1 MVTERYDSLVAH
13 IAYEF
18 SRKFHMVES
27 DDIRQE
33 LWLWFM
39 EHPNKV
45 NVWEKLDGK
54 QATKLIA
61 RSLRNAAKDY
71 CQKEKA
77 RIVGY
82 RVEDNYYYDRQVL
95 ELLLPAVLR
104 GDTTAPAM
112 NDLGFTA
119 SKKVLS
125 EGGNWFAMTADI
137 DRALVKLKHDAMTI
151 IYLRFGDGCDNT
163 TLAKEL
169 NISEDAARMRVNR
182 AINNLLNILGGNR
195 PRKERDYSAE
205 EVSKASADVQEN
217 GEVFPN
223 TNFSALAS
231 EGDALEDDAEIS
243 DDLP

>member
-1 MVTERYDSLVAH
+1 MVTERYDNLVAH
-13 IAYEF
+13 ISYEF
-18 SRKFHMVES
+18 ARKYHMVEV

-33 LWLWFM
+33 LWVWFL

-45 NVWEKLDGK
+45 TVWEKLDGK

-77 RIVGY
+77 RFAGY

-104 GDTTAPAM
+104 GDTVAPSM
-112 NDLGFTA
+112 TDLGFTA

-137 DRALVKLKHDAMTI
+137 DRALQKLKPEQMTI
-151 IYLRFGDGCDNT
+151 VYLRFGDGCDNT

-169 NISEDAARMRVNR
+169 NVSEDAARMRVNR
-182 AINNLLNILGGNR
+182 AINNLLNILGGSK
-195 PRKERDYSAE
+195 PRKEKDYSE
-205 EVSKASADVQEN
+205 DEVEKALANNSEH
-217 GEVFPN
+217 GEVLPN
-223 TNFSALAS
+223 TNSDDGAL
-231 EGDALEDDAEIS
+231 GDEEDS
-243 DDLP
+243 DDLL